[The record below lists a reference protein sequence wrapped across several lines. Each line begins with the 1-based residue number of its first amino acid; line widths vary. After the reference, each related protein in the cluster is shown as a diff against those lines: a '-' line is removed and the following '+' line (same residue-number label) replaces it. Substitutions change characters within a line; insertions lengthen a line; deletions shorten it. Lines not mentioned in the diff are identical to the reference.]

1 MKKINKILLLSP
13 IFLAMS
19 SGLTSCGDSSS
30 ERVTLKIINSE
41 DYIFIDEEDRSNDMT
56 EQFKRYVKNLAKDNP
71 AEYGKYAN
79 VEVVYDTSDTNE
91 TLYSELQTGKSDY
104 DLINV
109 SDYMAQKMVS
119 EGLVVPLYRDED
131 GQRREDKVPNYVDYA
146 SNTLR
151 GLLDNIEAPIK
162 VTNEETGVI
171 ETKYVKL
178 EDYAVG
184 YMWGTLGILF
194 NPEYA
199 GFSNRVSSTSEVIN
213 DMHYSFSALWNP
225 KYNGTISIKNS
236 MRDTFAAGLMS
247 AYEEDFASI
256 RDTYETALEEAG
268 TDEEKIAEAV
278 SAYQEAYAKI
288 FNGENEENFATVVN
302 KVQNSLNSLKNNI
315 FGLEVDSG
323 KQDIVTGKIGI
334 NLAWSGD
341 AVYSMDQ
348 AEDGNLVG
356 ENQSTLYYCVPELG
370 SNLWFDTWV
379 MPQNG
384 NRSEE
389 RRELALMFL
398 DFMSDPA
405 NASQNM
411 DYTGYTS
418 FIGGGDILELV
429 RDWYDIRT
437 DEIYEEVEVKQYNY
451 EYYQVYAVSEL
462 EDNFFALDYP
472 DFMKDDG
479 DPETD
484 NHKSE
489 CNEYFLY
496 YFVPYSYVDEGT
508 GEIVEV
514 EEPES
519 VEDCLDEK
527 HSFQVLN
534 DEEEHKKYGELTIVN
549 SDENYDELAVDLSY
563 FFDGTLTDSDY
574 GEDDMIFYSDSYY
587 ADVFSDTEA
596 DDYVAG
602 LEGECR
608 HYDEE
613 GNIASHH
620 ANMSVG
626 RQFFTQ
632 YPDKETIIRCAVM
645 KDFGENN
652 KLVMKMWEEFKSDPL
667 PTSSLVLFM
676 IIIGAGIG
684 LGAYLIT
691 TKMMVKK
698 IRKKRLGKEKK

>member
-56 EQFKRYVKNLAKDNP
+56 EQFKRYVISLVDAGELD
-71 AEYGKYAN
+71 EKYRH

-119 EGLVVPLYRDED
+119 EGLVVPLLAE
-131 GQRREDKVPNYVDYA
+131 GETREVKLANYMDYA
-146 SNTLR
+146 SPTLR
-151 GLLDNIEAPIK
+151 GRLDNITAPIYSRWEDDPEHPGEK
-162 VTNEETGVI
+162 VHP
-171 ETKYVKL
+171 YAKL

-194 NPEYA
+194 NPEYSA
-199 GFSNRVSSTSEVIN
+199 YSNLEVADVIE
-213 DMHYSFSALWNP
+213 DMHYSFSALWDSTY
-225 KYNGTISIKNS
+225 KGSISIKNS
-236 MRDTFAAGLMS
+236 MRDTFAAGLMKT
-247 AYEEDFASI
+247 YEKDFASLKAKL
-256 RDTYETALEEAG
+256 DDGTYDVETYMSE
-268 TDEEKIAEAV
+268 
-278 SAYQEAYAKI
+278 YAKV
-288 FNGENEENFATVVN
+288 FNGENENSFDIVVN
-302 KVQNSLNSLKNNI
+302 NVQASLESLKNNI

-323 KQDIVTGKIGI
+323 KQDIVTGKIGV

-356 ENQSTLYYCVPELG
+356 DNQSTLYYCVPELG

-379 MPQNG
+379 MPKND

-451 EYYQVYAVSEL
+451 EYYQVYAVHDDEV
-462 EDNFFALDYP
+462 EENKDFFALDYP
-472 DFMKDDG
+472 DFMKDTHNADS
-479 DPETD
+479 D
-484 NHKSE
+484 
-489 CNEYFLY
+489 EYLLY
-496 YFVPYSYVDEGT
+496 YFVPYSYIDEAT
-508 GEIVEV
+508 GEEV
-514 EEPES
+514 VVDEPES
-519 VEDCLDEK
+519 VEDLLDEE
-527 HSFQVLN
+527 HSYPVLV
-534 DEEEHKKYGELTIVN
+534 DEETQKKYGDLTIV
-549 SDENYDELAVDLSY
+549 DRDLEPEEVLEYDIVDLSY
-563 FFDGTLTDSDY
+563 FFNGTLDDGDPDTEDY
-574 GEDDMIFYSDSYY
+574 EEDVDTIFYSAKYY
-587 ADVFSDTEA
+587 ARTE
-596 DDYVAG
+596 D
-602 LEGECR
+602 GEP
-608 HYDEE
+608 YTFVDGEDEHL
-613 GNIASHH
+613 N
-620 ANMSVG
+620 NSVG

-632 YPDKETIIRCAVM
+632 YPDEATITRCAVM

-667 PTSSLVLFM
+667 PTSSLVIFIV
-676 IIIGAGIG
+676 IIASGIA
-684 LGAYLIT
+684 LGALIIT
-691 TKMMVKK
+691 NKVLVKR
-698 IRKKRLGKEKK
+698 IRKKRRGNAQK

>member
-19 SGLTSCGDSSS
+19 GGLTSCGSDNIS
-30 ERVTLKIINSE
+30 ERLTLKIINSE
-41 DYIFIDEEDRSNDMT
+41 DYIFLDDENPENDMV
-56 EQFKRYVKNLAKDNP
+56 EQFKRYVISLVDAGELD
-71 AEYGKYAN
+71 EKYRH

-119 EGLVVPLYRDED
+119 EGLVVPLLAE
-131 GQRREDKVPNYVDYA
+131 GETREDKLANYMDYA
-146 SNTLR
+146 SPTLR
-151 GLLDNIEAPIK
+151 GRLDNITAPIYSSWVDDPEHPGEK
-162 VTNEETGVI
+162 I
-171 ETKYVKL
+171 HPYAKL

-194 NPEYA
+194 NPEYGA
-199 GFSNRVSSTSEVIN
+199 YSNLEVADVIE
-213 DMHYSFSALWNP
+213 DMHYSFSALWDSTY
-225 KYNGTISIKNS
+225 KGSISIKNS
-236 MRDTFAAGLMS
+236 MRDTFAAGLMN
-247 AYEEDFASI
+247 AYEEDFISLKEKLDDGI
-256 RDTYETALEEAG
+256 YDVDTYM
-268 TDEEKIAEAV
+268 AE
-278 SAYQEAYAKI
+278 YAKV
-288 FNGENEENFATVVN
+288 FNGENENSFDIVVN
-302 KVQNSLNSLKNNI
+302 NVKASLESLKNNI

-379 MPQNG
+379 MPKND

-451 EYYQVYAVSEL
+451 EYYQVYAVHDDEV
-462 EDNFFALDYP
+462 EENKDFFALDYP
-472 DFMKDDG
+472 DFMKDTHDATK
-479 DPETD
+479 D
-484 NHKSE
+484 
-489 CNEYFLY
+489 EYLLY
-496 YFVPYSYVDEGT
+496 YFVPYSYVDEAT
-508 GEIVEV
+508 SEEV
-514 EEPES
+514 AVDEPES
-519 VEDCLDEK
+519 VEDLLDKK
-527 HSFQVLN
+527 HSHPVLV
-534 DEEEHKKYGELTIVN
+534 DEEIQKKYGDLTIV
-549 SDENYDELAVDLSY
+549 DRELEPEEVLEYDIVDLSY
-563 FFDGTLTDSDY
+563 FFNGTLDDGDPTTEDY
-574 GEDDMIFYSDSYY
+574 EEDVDTIFYSAKYY
-587 ADVFSDTEA
+587 ARNED
-596 DDYVAG
+596 
-602 LEGECR
+602 GEPYTFIDGENE
-608 HYDEE
+608 HL
-613 GNIASHH
+613 N
-620 ANMSVG
+620 NSVG

-632 YPDKETIIRCAVM
+632 YPDEETITRCAVM
-645 KDFGENN
+645 KDFGESN

-667 PTSSLVLFM
+667 PTSSLVLFIV
-676 IIIGAGIG
+676 IIVAGVG
-684 LGAYLIT
+684 LGAFIIT
-691 TKMMVKK
+691 NKLLVKR
-698 IRKKRLGKEKK
+698 IRKKRIRKEQK

>member
-19 SGLTSCGDSSS
+19 SGLTSCGDSPS

-56 EQFKRYVKNLAKDNP
+56 EQFKRYVISLVDAGELD
-71 AEYGKYAN
+71 EKYRH

-119 EGLVVPLYRDED
+119 EGLVVPLLAE
-131 GQRREDKVPNYVDYA
+131 GETREEKLANYMDYA
-146 SNTLR
+146 SPTLR
-151 GLLDNIEAPIK
+151 GRLDNITAPIYSRWEDDPEHPGEK
-162 VTNEETGVI
+162 VHP
-171 ETKYVKL
+171 YAKL

-194 NPEYA
+194 NPEYSA
-199 GFSNRVSSTSEVIN
+199 YSNLEVADVIE
-213 DMHYSFSALWNP
+213 DMHYSFSALWDSTY
-225 KYNGTISIKNS
+225 KGSISIKNS
-236 MRDTFAAGLMS
+236 MRDTFAAGLMKT
-247 AYEEDFASI
+247 YEKDFASLKAKLDD
-256 RDTYETALEEAG
+256 DTYDVDTYM
-268 TDEEKIAEAV
+268 AE
-278 SAYQEAYAKI
+278 YAKV
-288 FNGENEENFATVVN
+288 FNGENENSFDIVVN
-302 KVQNSLNSLKNNI
+302 NVQASLESLKNNI

-323 KQDIVTGKIGI
+323 KQDIVTGKIGV

-356 ENQSTLYYCVPELG
+356 DNQSTLYYCVPELG

-379 MPQNG
+379 MPKND

-437 DEIYEEVEVKQYNY
+437 DEIYEEVEVEQYNY
-451 EYYQVYAVSEL
+451 EYYQVYAVHDDEV
-462 EDNFFALDYP
+462 EENKDFFALDYP
-472 DFMKDDG
+472 DFMKDTHNADS
-479 DPETD
+479 D
-484 NHKSE
+484 
-489 CNEYFLY
+489 EYLLY
-496 YFVPYSYVDEGT
+496 YFVPYSYVDEST
-508 GEIVEV
+508 GEEV
-514 EEPES
+514 VVDEPES
-519 VEDCLDEK
+519 VEDLLDEE
-527 HSFQVLN
+527 HSYPVLVD
-534 DEEEHKKYGELTIVN
+534 DETQKKYGDLTIV
-549 SDENYDELAVDLSY
+549 DRDLEPEEVLEYDIVDLSY
-563 FFDGTLTDSDY
+563 FFNGTLDDGDPDTEDY
-574 GEDDMIFYSDSYY
+574 EEDVDTIFYSAKYY
-587 ADVFSDTEA
+587 ARTE
-596 DDYVAG
+596 D
-602 LEGECR
+602 GEP
-608 HYDEE
+608 YTFVDGEDEHL
-613 GNIASHH
+613 N
-620 ANMSVG
+620 NSVG

-632 YPDKETIIRCAVM
+632 YPDEATITRCAVM

-667 PTSSLVLFM
+667 PTSSLVIFIV
-676 IIIGAGIG
+676 IIASGIA
-684 LGAYLIT
+684 LGAFIIT
-691 TKMMVKK
+691 NKVLVKR
-698 IRKKRLGKEKK
+698 IRKKRKGKEQK

>member
-13 IFLAMS
+13 LFLAMS
-19 SGLTSCGDSSS
+19 GGLTSCGESVSDK
-30 ERVTLKIINSE
+30 VTLKIINSE
-41 DYIFIDEEDRSNDMT
+41 DYIYLNDGDPDAPEDMV
-56 EQFKRYVKNLAKDNP
+56 EQFKSYVIDLVDKGELD
-71 AEYGKYAN
+71 EKYRH

-119 EGLVVPLYRDED
+119 EGLVVPLLAE
-131 GQRREDKVPNYVDYA
+131 GETREDKLANYINYA
-146 SNTLR
+146 SPTLR
-151 GLLDNIEAPIK
+151 GRLDNITAPIYSEWVDDPDHPGEK
-162 VTNEETGVI
+162 VH
-171 ETKYVKL
+171 KYAKL

-194 NPEYA
+194 NPEYSA
-199 GFSNRVSSTSEVIN
+199 YSNYDVSEVIE
-213 DMHYSFSALWNP
+213 DMHYSFSALWNT
-225 KYNGTISIKNS
+225 KYNGSISIKNS
-236 MRDTFAAGLMS
+236 MRDTFAAGLMN
-247 AYEEDFASI
+247 AYEKDFISLKENLDDGI
-256 RDTYETALEEAG
+256 YDVDTYM
-268 TDEEKIAEAV
+268 AE
-278 SAYQEAYAKI
+278 YAKV
-288 FNGENEENFATVVN
+288 FNGEKENNFNVVVN
-302 KVQNSLNSLKNNI
+302 NVQNSLNNLKNNI

-323 KQDIVTGKIGI
+323 KQDIVTGKIGV

-379 MPQNG
+379 MPKND

-451 EYYQVYAVSEL
+451 EYYQVYAVHDDEV
-462 EDNFFALDYP
+462 EENKAFFALDYP
-472 DFMKDDG
+472 DFMKDTHDATK
-479 DPETD
+479 D
-484 NHKSE
+484 
-489 CNEYFLY
+489 EYLLY
-496 YFVPYSYVDEGT
+496 YFVPYSYVDEST
-508 GEIVEV
+508 SEEIAVD
-514 EEPES
+514 EPES
-519 VEDCLDEK
+519 VEDLLDEE
-527 HSFQVLN
+527 HSHPVLVD
-534 DEEEHKKYGELTIVN
+534 DETQKKYGDLTIV
-549 SDENYDELAVDLSY
+549 DRDLEPEEVLEYDIVDLSY
-563 FFDGTLTDSDY
+563 FFNGTLDGSDY
-574 GEDDMIFYSDSYY
+574 EEDVDTIFYSDSYY
-587 ADVFSDTEA
+587 ARTEDGEPYIFI
-596 DDYVAG
+596 DDEVEH
-602 LEGECR
+602 L
-608 HYDEE
+608 
-613 GNIASHH
+613 N
-620 ANMSVG
+620 NSVG

-632 YPDKETIIRCAVM
+632 YPDEATITRCAVM

-667 PTSSLVLFM
+667 PTSSLVIFIVIIASGIALGA
-676 IIIGAGIG
+676 IIITNKI
-684 LGAYLIT
+684 L
-691 TKMMVKK
+691 VKR
-698 IRKKRLGKEKK
+698 IRKKRKGKEQK

>member
-19 SGLTSCGDSSS
+19 SGLTSCGSNDVA
-30 ERVTLKIINSE
+30 EKFTLKIINSE
-41 DYIFIDEEDRSNDMT
+41 DYIYLNEGDPDAPADMVD
-56 EQFKRYVKNLAKDNP
+56 QFKAYVRDLADRG
-71 AEYGKYAN
+71 EIDSKYKN

-119 EGLVVPLYRDED
+119 EGLVVPLLRE
-131 GQRREDKVPNYVDYA
+131 GESREDKLANYMSYA
-146 SNTLR
+146 SPTLR
-151 GLLDNIEAPIK
+151 GRLDNITAPIYSEWVDDPDHPGEK
-162 VTNEETGVI
+162 VH
-171 ETKYVKL
+171 KYAKL

-194 NPEYA
+194 NPEYKA
-199 GFSNRVSSTSEVIN
+199 FSSYEVSEVIE
-213 DMHYSFSALWNP
+213 DMHYSFSSLWNT
-225 KYNGTISIKNS
+225 KYNGSISIKNS
-236 MRDTFAAGLMS
+236 MRDTFAAGLMK
-247 AYEEDFASI
+247 AYEEDFVSLKAKLDDGTYDV
-256 RDTYETALEEAG
+256 DTYM
-268 TDEEKIAEAV
+268 AE
-278 SAYQEAYAKI
+278 YAKV
-288 FNGENEENFATVVN
+288 FNGEKENNFNVVVN
-302 KVQNSLNSLKNNI
+302 NVQNSLNSLKNNI

-323 KQDIVTGKIGI
+323 KQDIVTGKIGV

-379 MPQNG
+379 MPKND

-451 EYYQVYAVSEL
+451 EYYQVYAVHDDEV
-462 EDNFFALDYP
+462 EENKDFFALDYP
-472 DFMKDDG
+472 DFMKDTHDATK
-479 DPETD
+479 D
-484 NHKSE
+484 
-489 CNEYFLY
+489 EYLLY
-496 YFVPYSYVDEGT
+496 YFVPYSYVDEST
-508 GEIVEV
+508 GEEV
-514 EEPES
+514 PVDEPES
-519 VEDCLDEK
+519 VEDLLDEE
-527 HSFQVLN
+527 HSHPVLV
-534 DEEEHKKYGELTIVN
+534 DEETQKKYGDLTIV
-549 SDENYDELAVDLSY
+549 DRELEPEEVLEYDIVDLSY
-563 FFDGTLTDSDY
+563 FFNGTLDGSDY
-574 GEDDMIFYSDSYY
+574 EEDVDTIFYSDSYY
-587 ADVFSDTEA
+587 ARTE
-596 DDYVAG
+596 D
-602 LEGECR
+602 GEPYTFVDGEVE
-608 HYDEE
+608 HL
-613 GNIASHH
+613 N
-620 ANMSVG
+620 NSVG

-632 YPDKETIIRCAVM
+632 YPDEATITRCAVM

-667 PTSSLVLFM
+667 PTSSLVIFIVIIASGIALGA
-676 IIIGAGIG
+676 IIITNKI
-684 LGAYLIT
+684 L
-691 TKMMVKK
+691 VKR
-698 IRKKRLGKEKK
+698 IRKKRIRKEQK

>member
-19 SGLTSCGDSSS
+19 SGLTSCGDSPSDK
-30 ERVTLKIINSE
+30 VTLKIINSE
-41 DYIFIDEEDRSNDMT
+41 DYIFIDEEDRSNDMV
-56 EQFKRYVKNLAKDNP
+56 EQFKRYVVSLVDAG
-71 AEYGKYAN
+71 ELEEKYRH

-119 EGLVVPLYRDED
+119 EGLVIPLLKE
-131 GQRREDKVPNYVDYA
+131 GETREEKIPNYVDYA
-146 SNTLR
+146 STTLR
-151 GLLDNIEAPIK
+151 GRLDNITAPIYSKWEDDPLNPGQK
-162 VTNEETGVI
+162 VHP
-171 ETKYVKL
+171 YVRL

-194 NPEYA
+194 NPEYSA
-199 GFSNRVSSTSEVIN
+199 FANLDPADVIY
-213 DMHYSFSALWNP
+213 DMHQSYSALWNTTY
-225 KYNGTISIKNS
+225 KGSISIKNS
-236 MRDTFAAGLMS
+236 MRDTFAAGLMK
-247 AYEEDFASI
+247 AYEEDFLGLKALLDSGVI
-256 RDTYETALEEAG
+256 DVETYMSE
-268 TDEEKIAEAV
+268 
-278 SAYQEAYAKI
+278 YAKV
-288 FNGENEENFATVVN
+288 FNGENEESFEKVVN
-302 KVQNSLNSLKNNI
+302 KVQGSLDVLKNNI

-379 MPQNG
+379 MPKND

-451 EYYQVYAVSEL
+451 EYYQVYAVLDGEEEE
-462 EDNFFALDYP
+462 EDDFFALDYP
-472 DFMKDDG
+472 DFMKDD
-479 DPETD
+479 
-484 NHKSE
+484 HKAE
-489 CNEYFLY
+489 CDEYSLY
-496 YFVPYSYVDEGT
+496 YFVPYSYVDEDT
-508 GEIVEV
+508 QEVIEV

-519 VEDCLDEK
+519 VEDCLDPE
-527 HSFQVLN
+527 HSFPVYLLDEN
-534 DEEEHKKYGELTIVN
+534 DEPTEIQKTYGDLTIV
-549 SDENYDELAVDLSY
+549 DDYEPEDVLPYDVVDLSY
-563 FFDGTLTDSDY
+563 FFNGTLDDGDPETDDY
-574 GEDDMIFYSDSYY
+574 VEGVDTIFYSAKYY
-587 ADVFSDTEA
+587 ARNEDGEPYIFE
-596 DDYVAG
+596 DD
-602 LEGECR
+602 EG
-608 HYDEE
+608 
-613 GNIASHH
+613 SHI
-620 ANMSVG
+620 NNSVG
-626 RQFFTQ
+626 RQFYTQ
-632 YPDKETIIRCAVM
+632 YPDEATITRCAVM

-667 PTSSLVLFM
+667 PTSSL
-676 IIIGAGIG
+676 IIFIIVIAAGVG
-684 LGAYLIT
+684 LGAFIIT
-691 TKMMVKK
+691 NKLLVKH
-698 IRKKRLGKEKK
+698 IRKKRKGKEQK

>member
-19 SGLTSCGDSSS
+19 SGLTSCGDSPS

-56 EQFKRYVKNLAKDNP
+56 EQFKRYVISLVDAGELD
-71 AEYGKYAN
+71 EKYRH

-119 EGLVVPLYRDED
+119 EGLVVPLLAE
-131 GQRREDKVPNYVDYA
+131 GETREEKLANYMDYA
-146 SNTLR
+146 SPTLR
-151 GLLDNIEAPIK
+151 GRLDNITAPIYSRWEDDPEHPGEK
-162 VTNEETGVI
+162 VHP
-171 ETKYVKL
+171 YAKL

-194 NPEYA
+194 NPEYSA
-199 GFSNRVSSTSEVIN
+199 YSNLEVADVIE
-213 DMHYSFSALWNP
+213 DMHYSFSALWDSTY
-225 KYNGTISIKNS
+225 KGSISIKNS
-236 MRDTFAAGLMS
+236 MRDTFAAGLMKT
-247 AYEEDFASI
+247 YEKDFASLKAKLDDGTYDV
-256 RDTYETALEEAG
+256 DTYM
-268 TDEEKIAEAV
+268 AE
-278 SAYQEAYAKI
+278 YAKV
-288 FNGENEENFATVVN
+288 FNGENENSFDIVVN
-302 KVQNSLNSLKNNI
+302 NVQASLESLKNNI

-323 KQDIVTGKIGI
+323 KQDIVTGKIGV

-356 ENQSTLYYCVPELG
+356 DNQSTLYYCVPELG

-379 MPQNG
+379 MPKND

-451 EYYQVYAVSEL
+451 EYYQVYAVHDDEV
-462 EDNFFALDYP
+462 EENKDFFALDYP
-472 DFMKDDG
+472 DFMKDTHNADS
-479 DPETD
+479 D
-484 NHKSE
+484 
-489 CNEYFLY
+489 EYLLY
-496 YFVPYSYVDEGT
+496 YFVPYSYVDEAT
-508 GEIVEV
+508 GEEV
-514 EEPES
+514 VVDEPES
-519 VEDCLDEK
+519 VEDLLDEE
-527 HSFQVLN
+527 HSYPVLVD
-534 DEEEHKKYGELTIVN
+534 DETQKKYGDLTIV
-549 SDENYDELAVDLSY
+549 DRDLEPEEVLEYDIVDLSY
-563 FFDGTLTDSDY
+563 FFNGTLDDGDPDTEDY
-574 GEDDMIFYSDSYY
+574 EEDVDTIFYSAKYY
-587 ADVFSDTEA
+587 ARTE
-596 DDYVAG
+596 D
-602 LEGECR
+602 GEP
-608 HYDEE
+608 YTFVDGEDEHL
-613 GNIASHH
+613 N
-620 ANMSVG
+620 NSVG

-632 YPDKETIIRCAVM
+632 YPDEATITRCAVM

-667 PTSSLVLFM
+667 PTSSLVIFIV
-676 IIIGAGIG
+676 IIASGIA
-684 LGAYLIT
+684 LGAFIIT
-691 TKMMVKK
+691 NKVLVKR
-698 IRKKRLGKEKK
+698 IRKKRRGNAQK

>member
-19 SGLTSCGDSSS
+19 SGLTSCGDSPS

-56 EQFKRYVKNLAKDNP
+56 EQFKRYVKELAKENP
-71 AEYGKYAN
+71 EEYGRLAN

-119 EGLVVPLYRDED
+119 EGLVVPLLAE
-131 GQRREDKVPNYVDYA
+131 GETREEKLANYMDYA
-146 SNTLR
+146 SPTLR
-151 GLLDNIEAPIK
+151 GRLDNITAPIYSRWEDDPEHPGEK
-162 VTNEETGVI
+162 VHP
-171 ETKYVKL
+171 YAKL

-194 NPEYA
+194 NPEYSA
-199 GFSNRVSSTSEVIN
+199 YSNLEVADVIE
-213 DMHYSFSALWNP
+213 DMHYSFSALWDSTY
-225 KYNGTISIKNS
+225 KGSISIKNS
-236 MRDTFAAGLMS
+236 MRDTFAAGLMKT
-247 AYEEDFASI
+247 YEKDFASLKAKLDDGTYDV
-256 RDTYETALEEAG
+256 DTYM
-268 TDEEKIAEAV
+268 AE
-278 SAYQEAYAKI
+278 YAKV
-288 FNGENEENFATVVN
+288 FNGENENSFDIVVN
-302 KVQNSLNSLKNNI
+302 NVQASLESLKNNI

-323 KQDIVTGKIGI
+323 KQDIVTGKIGV

-356 ENQSTLYYCVPELG
+356 DNQSTLYYCVPELG

-379 MPQNG
+379 MPKND

-437 DEIYEEVEVKQYNY
+437 DEIYEEVEVEQYNY
-451 EYYQVYAVSEL
+451 EYYQVYAVHDDEV
-462 EDNFFALDYP
+462 EENKDFFALDYP
-472 DFMKDDG
+472 DFMKDTHNADS
-479 DPETD
+479 D
-484 NHKSE
+484 
-489 CNEYFLY
+489 EYLLY
-496 YFVPYSYVDEGT
+496 YFVPYSYVDEST
-508 GEIVEV
+508 GEEV
-514 EEPES
+514 VVDEPES
-519 VEDCLDEK
+519 VEDLLDEE
-527 HSFQVLN
+527 HSYPVLVD
-534 DEEEHKKYGELTIVN
+534 DETQKKYGDLTIV
-549 SDENYDELAVDLSY
+549 DRDLEPEEVLEYDIVDLSY
-563 FFDGTLTDSDY
+563 FFNGTLDDGDPDTEDY
-574 GEDDMIFYSDSYY
+574 EEDVDTIFYSAKYY
-587 ADVFSDTEA
+587 ARTE
-596 DDYVAG
+596 D
-602 LEGECR
+602 GEP
-608 HYDEE
+608 YTFIDEE
-613 GNIASHH
+613 DEHLN
-620 ANMSVG
+620 NSVG

-632 YPDKETIIRCAVM
+632 YPDEATITRCAVM

-667 PTSSLVLFM
+667 PTSSLVIFIV
-676 IIIGAGIG
+676 IIASGIA
-684 LGAYLIT
+684 LGAFIIT
-691 TKMMVKK
+691 NKVLVKR
-698 IRKKRLGKEKK
+698 IRKKRRGNAQK

>member
-19 SGLTSCGDSSS
+19 SGLTSCGSDDVA
-30 ERVTLKIINSE
+30 EKFTLKIINSE
-41 DYIFIDEEDRSNDMT
+41 DYIFIDEEDPSNNMT
-56 EQFKRYVKNLAKDNP
+56 EQFKNYVKKLAATPIEEGGIDP
-71 AEYGKYAN
+71 KYAN
-79 VEVVYDTSDTNE
+79 VDVVYDTSDTNE

-119 EGLVVPLYRDED
+119 EGLVVPLLIEGESRDE
-131 GQRREDKVPNYVDYA
+131 KLVNYMSYA
-146 SNTLR
+146 SPTIR
-151 GLLDNIEAPIK
+151 GRLDNITAPIYSKWVDDPEHPGEK
-162 VTNEETGVI
+162 VHP
-171 ETKYVKL
+171 YVKL

-194 NPEYA
+194 NPEYSA
-199 GFSNRVSSTSEVIN
+199 YSNYEVADVIE
-213 DMHYSFSALWNP
+213 DMHYSFSALWNSSY
-225 KYNGTISIKNS
+225 KGSISIKNS
-236 MRDTFAAGLMS
+236 MRDTFAAGLMKS
-247 AYEEDFASI
+247 YEEDFASLKAKL
-256 RDTYETALEEAG
+256 DDGTYDIETYMNE
-268 TDEEKIAEAV
+268 
-278 SAYQEAYAKI
+278 YAKV
-288 FNGENEENFATVVN
+288 FNGENENNFATVVN
-302 KVQNSLNSLKNNI
+302 NVQNSLESLKNNI

-379 MPQNG
+379 MPKND
-384 NRSEE
+384 NRSDE

-437 DEIYEEVEVKQYNY
+437 DEIYEEVEVKRYNY
-451 EYYQVYAVSEL
+451 EYYQVYAVHDDEA
-462 EDNFFALDYP
+462 EENKEFCALDYP
-472 DFMKDDG
+472 DFMKDTHITAND
-479 DPETD
+479 
-484 NHKSE
+484 
-489 CNEYFLY
+489 EYLLY
-496 YFVPYSYVDEGT
+496 YFVPYSYVDETT
-508 GEIVEV
+508 GEVV
-514 EEPES
+514 DVDEPES
-519 VEDCLDEK
+519 VEDLLDNK
-527 HSFQVLN
+527 HSHPVLT
-534 DEEEHKKYGELTIVN
+534 EENEHKKYGDLTIV
-549 SDENYDELAVDLSY
+549 DRDLEPEEVLEYDIVDLSY
-563 FFDGTLTDSDY
+563 FFNGTLDDGDPETEDY
-574 GEDDMIFYSDSYY
+574 EEGVDTIFYSAKYY
-587 ADVFSDTEA
+587 ARNED
-596 DDYVAG
+596 
-602 LEGECR
+602 GEPYTFVDGEVG
-608 HYDEE
+608 HL
-613 GNIASHH
+613 N
-620 ANMSVG
+620 NSVG

-632 YPDKETIIRCAVM
+632 YPDSDTITRCAVM

-667 PTSSLVLFM
+667 PTSSLVLFI

-684 LGAYLIT
+684 LGAYIIA

-698 IRKKRLGKEKK
+698 IRKKRLNKEKK

>member
-19 SGLTSCGDSSS
+19 SGLTSCGDSSI

-41 DYIFIDEEDRSNDMT
+41 DYIFIDEEDRSNDMV
-56 EQFKRYVKNLAKDNP
+56 EQFKRYVVSLVD
-71 AEYGKYAN
+71 EGELDEKYRH
-79 VEVVYDTSDTNE
+79 VDVVYDTSDTNE

-119 EGLVVPLYRDED
+119 EGLVVPLYIDED
-131 GQRREDKVPNYVDYA
+131 GERREDKVPNYVQYA
-146 SNTLR
+146 SPTIR
-151 GLLDNIEAPIK
+151 GRLDNITAPIYSSWVDDPTHPGEK
-162 VTNEETGVI
+162 VHP
-171 ETKYVKL
+171 YAKL

-184 YMWGTLGILF
+184 YMWGTLGVLF
-194 NPEYA
+194 NPEYSA
-199 GFSNRVSSTSEVIN
+199 FANYDPADVIY
-213 DMHYSFSALWNP
+213 DMHHSFSALWNTSY
-225 KYNGTISIKNS
+225 KGSISIKNS

-247 AYEEDFASI
+247 TYEEDFIELKSQL
-256 RDTYETALEEAG
+256 DAG
-268 TDEEKIAEAV
+268 TISVEQYMEE
-278 SAYQEAYAKI
+278 YAKV
-288 FNGENEENFATVVN
+288 FNGENEESFDIVVN
-302 KVQNSLNSLKNNI
+302 KVQHSLEVLKNNI

-379 MPQNG
+379 MPKNG
-384 NRSEE
+384 NRSDE

-411 DYTGYTS
+411 NYTGYTS

-451 EYYQVYAVSEL
+451 EYYQVYAVHDDEV
-462 EDNFFALDYP
+462 EENKDFFALDYP
-472 DFMKDDG
+472 DFMKDD
-479 DPETD
+479 
-484 NHKSE
+484 HKID
-489 CNEYFLY
+489 YDDYLLY
-496 YFVPYSYVDEGT
+496 YFVPYSYVDEET
-508 GEIVEV
+508 KEVIEV

-519 VEDCLDEK
+519 VEDCLDNE
-527 HSFQVLN
+527 HSHPVYLL
-534 DEEEHKKYGELTIVN
+534 DEEDEPTDVQKTYGDLTIVDDYV
-549 SDENYDELAVDLSY
+549 SEEDLTYDVVDLSY
-563 FFDGTLTDSDY
+563 FFNGTLDDNDPDTEDY
-574 GEDDMIFYSDSYY
+574 IDDVDTIFYSEKYY
-587 ADVFSDTEA
+587 ARNEDGEPYVFE
-596 DDYVAG
+596 
-602 LEGECR
+602 
-608 HYDEE
+608 DEE
-613 GNIASHH
+613 GSHV
-620 ANMSVG
+620 NNSVG
-626 RQFFTQ
+626 RQFYTQ
-632 YPDKETIIRCAVM
+632 YPDEDTITRCAVM

-667 PTSSLVLFM
+667 PTSSL
-676 IIIGAGIG
+676 IIFIVIIASVIG
-684 LGAYLIT
+684 LGAIIVTNKIL
-691 TKMMVKK
+691 VSR
-698 IRKKRLGKEKK
+698 IRKKRKGNAQK

>member
-30 ERVTLKIINSE
+30 EKVTLKIINSE

-56 EQFKRYVKNLAKDNP
+56 EQFKRYVIDLVDAGELD
-71 AEYGKYAN
+71 EKYRHI
-79 VEVVYDTSDTNE
+79 EVVYDTSDTNE

-119 EGLVVPLYRDED
+119 EGLVVPLYRDEP
-131 GQRREDKVPNYVDYA
+131 GQRREDKVPNYINYA
-146 SNTLR
+146 SPTLR
-151 GLLDNIEAPIK
+151 GRLDNITAPIYSELVDDPEHPGEK
-162 VTNEETGVI
+162 I
-171 ETKYVKL
+171 HPYAKL
-178 EDYAVG
+178 ENYAVG

-194 NPEYA
+194 NPEYSTY
-199 GFSNRVSSTSEVIN
+199 SNYDVSEVIE
-213 DMHYSFSALWNP
+213 DMHYSFSALWNT
-225 KYNGTISIKNS
+225 KYNGSISIKNS
-236 MRDTFAAGLMS
+236 MRDTFAAGLMK
-247 AYEEDFASI
+247 AYEEDFISLKESLDDGTYDV
-256 RDTYETALEEAG
+256 DTYM
-268 TDEEKIAEAV
+268 AE
-278 SAYQEAYAKI
+278 YAKV
-288 FNGENEENFATVVN
+288 FNGEKENNFNAVVN
-302 KVQNSLNSLKNNI
+302 NVKKSLNSLKNNI

-323 KQDIVTGKIGI
+323 KQDIVTGKIGV

-379 MPQNG
+379 MPKND

-398 DFMSDPA
+398 NFMSDPA

-451 EYYQVYAVSEL
+451 ENFQVYAVHDDEV
-462 EDNFFALDYP
+462 EENKDFFALDYP
-472 DFMKDDG
+472 DFMKDTHNATKD
-479 DPETD
+479 
-484 NHKSE
+484 
-489 CNEYFLY
+489 EYLLY
-496 YFVPYSYVDEGT
+496 YFIPYSYVDEAT
-508 GEIVEV
+508 SEEV
-514 EEPES
+514 AVDEPES
-519 VEDCLDEK
+519 IEDLLDEE
-527 HSFQVLN
+527 HSYPVLVD
-534 DEEEHKKYGELTIVN
+534 DETQKKYGDLTIV
-549 SDENYDELAVDLSY
+549 DRELEPGEVLEYDIVDLSY
-563 FFDGTLTDSDY
+563 FFNGTLDDGDPTTEDY
-574 GEDDMIFYSDSYY
+574 EEDVDTIFYSAKYY
-587 ADVFSDTEA
+587 ARNED
-596 DDYVAG
+596 
-602 LEGECR
+602 GEP
-608 HYDEE
+608 YTFVDEE
-613 GNIASHH
+613 NEHL
-620 ANMSVG
+620 NNSVG

-632 YPDKETIIRCAVM
+632 YPDEATITRCAVM

-667 PTSSLVLFM
+667 PTSSLVIFIV
-676 IIIGAGIG
+676 IIASGIA
-684 LGAYLIT
+684 LGAFIIT
-691 TKMMVKK
+691 NKVLVKR
-698 IRKKRLGKEKK
+698 IRKKRKGKEQK

>member
-56 EQFKRYVKNLAKDNP
+56 EQFKRYVKELAKENP
-71 AEYGKYAN
+71 EEYGRLAN

-119 EGLVVPLYRDED
+119 EGLVVPLYRDEP
-131 GQRREDKVPNYVDYA
+131 GQRREDKVPNYINYA
-146 SNTLR
+146 SPTLR
-151 GLLDNIEAPIK
+151 GRLDNITAPIYSEWVDDPDHPGEK
-162 VTNEETGVI
+162 VH
-171 ETKYVKL
+171 KYAKL

-194 NPEYA
+194 NPEYGA
-199 GFSNRVSSTSEVIN
+199 YSNYDVSEVIE
-213 DMHYSFSALWNP
+213 DMHYSFSALWNT
-225 KYNGTISIKNS
+225 KYNGSISIKNS
-236 MRDTFAAGLMS
+236 MRDTFAAGLMK
-247 AYEEDFASI
+247 AYEEDFISLKENLDDGTYDV
-256 RDTYETALEEAG
+256 DTYM
-268 TDEEKIAEAV
+268 AE
-278 SAYQEAYAKI
+278 YAKV
-288 FNGENEENFATVVN
+288 FNGEKENNFNVVVN
-302 KVQNSLNSLKNNI
+302 NVQNSLNSLKNNI

-323 KQDIVTGKIGI
+323 KQDIVTGKIGV

-379 MPQNG
+379 MPKND

-451 EYYQVYAVSEL
+451 EYYQVYAVHDDEV
-462 EDNFFALDYP
+462 EENKDFFALDYP
-472 DFMKDDG
+472 DFMKDTHNAAND
-479 DPETD
+479 
-484 NHKSE
+484 
-489 CNEYFLY
+489 EYLLY
-496 YFVPYSYVDEGT
+496 YFVPYSYVDEST
-508 GEIVEV
+508 GEEV
-514 EEPES
+514 AVDEPES
-519 VEDCLDEK
+519 IEDLLDEE
-527 HSFQVLN
+527 HSYPVLVD
-534 DEEEHKKYGELTIVN
+534 DETQKKYGDLTIV
-549 SDENYDELAVDLSY
+549 DRELEPGEVLEYDIVDLSY
-563 FFDGTLTDSDY
+563 FFNGTLDDGDPTTEDY
-574 GEDDMIFYSDSYY
+574 EEDVDTIFYSAKYY
-587 ADVFSDTEA
+587 ARNED
-596 DDYVAG
+596 
-602 LEGECR
+602 GEP
-608 HYDEE
+608 YTFIDEE
-613 GNIASHH
+613 NEHL
-620 ANMSVG
+620 NNSVG

-632 YPDKETIIRCAVM
+632 YPDEATITRCAVM

-667 PTSSLVLFM
+667 PTSSLVIFIV
-676 IIIGAGIG
+676 IIASGIA
-684 LGAYLIT
+684 LGAFIIT
-691 TKMMVKK
+691 NKVLVNR
-698 IRKKRLGKEKK
+698 IRKKRRGKEQK

>member
-19 SGLTSCGDSSS
+19 SGLTSCGDSPADK
-30 ERVTLKIINSE
+30 VTLKIINSE
-41 DYIFIDEEDRSNDMT
+41 DYIFIDEEDRSNDMV
-56 EQFKRYVKNLAKDNP
+56 EQFKRYVISLVDAGELD
-71 AEYGKYAN
+71 EKYRH

-119 EGLVVPLYRDED
+119 EGLVVPLLQE
-131 GQRREDKVPNYVDYA
+131 GETREEKIPNYMDYA
-146 SNTLR
+146 SESLR
-151 GLLDNIEAPIK
+151 SRLDNISAPIYSKWVDDPLNPGEK
-162 VTNEETGVI
+162 VHP
-171 ETKYVKL
+171 YARL

-194 NPEYA
+194 NPEYNA
-199 GFSNRVSSTSEVIN
+199 FNAFDPADVIS
-213 DMHYSFSALWNP
+213 DMHYSFSALWNTSY
-225 KYNGTISIKNS
+225 KGSISIKNS

-247 AYEEDFASI
+247 AYEEDFAELKASLDSGAI
-256 RDTYETALEEAG
+256 DVETYMSE
-268 TDEEKIAEAV
+268 
-278 SAYQEAYAKI
+278 YAKV
-288 FNGENEENFATVVN
+288 FNGENEKSFDIVVN
-302 KVQNSLNSLKNNI
+302 NVQNSLNVLKNNI

-379 MPQNG
+379 MPKND

-405 NASQNM
+405 SASQNM
-411 DYTGYTS
+411 NYTGYTS

-451 EYYQVYAVSEL
+451 EYYQVYAVLDAEEEE
-462 EDNFFALDYP
+462 EDDFFALDYP
-472 DFMKDDG
+472 DFMKDD
-479 DPETD
+479 
-484 NHKSE
+484 HKAE
-489 CNEYFLY
+489 CDDEYSLY
-496 YFVPYSYVDEGT
+496 YFVPYSYVDEDT
-508 GEIVEV
+508 GEVVEV

-519 VEDCLDEK
+519 VEDCLDPK
-527 HSFQVLN
+527 HSYPVYVLDEN
-534 DEEEHKKYGELTIVN
+534 DEPTETQKTYGDLTIVDDYDP
-549 SDENYDELAVDLSY
+549 SDVLPYDVVDLSY
-563 FFDGTLTDSDY
+563 FFNGTLDDGDPDTDDY
-574 GEDDMIFYSDSYY
+574 VEGVDTIFYSAKYY
-587 ADVFSDTEA
+587 ARNED
-596 DDYVAG
+596 
-602 LEGECR
+602 GEP
-608 HYDEE
+608 YIFEDEE
-613 GNIASHH
+613 GEHLN
-620 ANMSVG
+620 NSVG
-626 RQFFTQ
+626 RQFYTQ
-632 YPDKETIIRCAVM
+632 YPDEATITRCAVM

-667 PTSSLVLFM
+667 PTSSLVLFIV
-676 IIIGAGIG
+676 IIAAGVG
-684 LGAYLIT
+684 LGAFIIT
-691 TKMMVKK
+691 NKLLVKR
-698 IRKKRLGKEKK
+698 IRKKRLRKEQK

>member
-19 SGLTSCGDSSS
+19 GGLASCGGDSIS
-30 ERVTLKIINSE
+30 EKFTLKIINSE
-41 DYIFIDEEDRSNDMT
+41 DYIYLDDENPDNNMT
-56 EQFKRYVKNLAKDNP
+56 EQFKRYVKNLASENP
-71 AEYGKYAN
+71 EYAKYAN

-119 EGLVVPLYRDED
+119 EGLVVPLYKDED
-131 GQRREDKVPNYVDYA
+131 GERREDKVPNYVDYA
-146 SNTLR
+146 SPTLR
-151 GLLDNIEAPIK
+151 GRLDNITAPIYSEWVDDPDHPGEK
-162 VTNEETGVI
+162 VH
-171 ETKYVKL
+171 KYAKL

-194 NPEYA
+194 NPEYSA
-199 GFSNRVSSTSEVIN
+199 YSNYDVSEVIE
-213 DMHYSFSALWNP
+213 DMHYSFSALWNT
-225 KYNGTISIKNS
+225 KYNGSISIKNS
-236 MRDTFAAGLMS
+236 MRDTFAAGLMN
-247 AYEEDFASI
+247 AYEEDFISLKENLDDGI
-256 RDTYETALEEAG
+256 YDVDTYM
-268 TDEEKIAEAV
+268 AE
-278 SAYQEAYAKI
+278 YAKV
-288 FNGENEENFATVVN
+288 FNGEKENNFNVVVN
-302 KVQNSLNSLKNNI
+302 NVQNSLNSLKNNI

-323 KQDIVTGKIGI
+323 KQDIVTGKIGV

-379 MPQNG
+379 MPKNDS
-384 NRSEE
+384 RSEE

-451 EYYQVYAVSEL
+451 EYYQVYAVHDDEV
-462 EDNFFALDYP
+462 EENKDFFALDYP
-472 DFMKDDG
+472 DFMKDTHDATK
-479 DPETD
+479 D
-484 NHKSE
+484 
-489 CNEYFLY
+489 EYLLY
-496 YFVPYSYVDEGT
+496 YFVPYSYVDEAT
-508 GEIVEV
+508 SEEIAVD
-514 EEPES
+514 EPES
-519 VEDCLDEK
+519 VEDLLDEE
-527 HSFQVLN
+527 HSYPVLVD
-534 DEEEHKKYGELTIVN
+534 DEVQKKYGDLTIV
-549 SDENYDELAVDLSY
+549 DRDLEPEEVLEYDIVDLSY
-563 FFDGTLTDSDY
+563 FFNGTLDGSDY
-574 GEDDMIFYSDSYY
+574 EEDVDTIFYSDSYY
-587 ADVFSDTEA
+587 ARTEDGEPYIFI
-596 DDYVAG
+596 DDEVEH
-602 LEGECR
+602 L
-608 HYDEE
+608 
-613 GNIASHH
+613 N
-620 ANMSVG
+620 NSVG

-632 YPDKETIIRCAVM
+632 YPDEATITRCAVM

-667 PTSSLVLFM
+667 PTSSLVIFIVIIASGIALGA
-676 IIIGAGIG
+676 IIITNKV
-684 LGAYLIT
+684 L
-691 TKMMVKK
+691 VKR
-698 IRKKRLGKEKK
+698 IRKKRIRKEQK

>member
-19 SGLTSCGDSSS
+19 SGLTSCGDSPS

-56 EQFKRYVKNLAKDNP
+56 EQFKRYVISLVDAGELD
-71 AEYGKYAN
+71 EKYRH

-119 EGLVVPLYRDED
+119 EGLVVPLLAE
-131 GQRREDKVPNYVDYA
+131 GETREEKLANYMDYA
-146 SNTLR
+146 SPTLR
-151 GLLDNIEAPIK
+151 GRLDNITAPIYSRWEDDSEHPGEK
-162 VTNEETGVI
+162 VHP
-171 ETKYVKL
+171 YAKL

-194 NPEYA
+194 NPEYSA
-199 GFSNRVSSTSEVIN
+199 YSNLEVADVIE
-213 DMHYSFSALWNP
+213 DMHYSFSALWDSTY
-225 KYNGTISIKNS
+225 KGSISIKNS
-236 MRDTFAAGLMS
+236 MRDTFAAGLMKT
-247 AYEEDFASI
+247 YEKDFASLKAKLDDGTYDV
-256 RDTYETALEEAG
+256 DTYM
-268 TDEEKIAEAV
+268 AE
-278 SAYQEAYAKI
+278 YAKV
-288 FNGENEENFATVVN
+288 FNGENENSFDIVVN
-302 KVQNSLNSLKNNI
+302 NVQASLESLKNNI

-323 KQDIVTGKIGI
+323 KQDIVTGKIGV

-356 ENQSTLYYCVPELG
+356 DNQSTLYYCVPELG

-379 MPQNG
+379 MPKND

-451 EYYQVYAVSEL
+451 EYYQVYAVHDDEV
-462 EDNFFALDYP
+462 EENKDFFALDYP
-472 DFMKDDG
+472 DFMKDTHNADS
-479 DPETD
+479 D
-484 NHKSE
+484 
-489 CNEYFLY
+489 EYLLY
-496 YFVPYSYVDEGT
+496 YFVPYSYIDEAT
-508 GEIVEV
+508 GEEV
-514 EEPES
+514 VVDEPES
-519 VEDCLDEK
+519 VEDLLDEE
-527 HSFQVLN
+527 HSYPVLVD
-534 DEEEHKKYGELTIVN
+534 DETQKKYGDLTIV
-549 SDENYDELAVDLSY
+549 DRDLEPEEVLEYDIVDLSY
-563 FFDGTLTDSDY
+563 FFNGTLDDGDPTTEDY
-574 GEDDMIFYSDSYY
+574 EEDVDTIFYSAKYY
-587 ADVFSDTEA
+587 ARTE
-596 DDYVAG
+596 D
-602 LEGECR
+602 GEP
-608 HYDEE
+608 YTFIDEE
-613 GNIASHH
+613 DEHLN
-620 ANMSVG
+620 NSVG

-632 YPDKETIIRCAVM
+632 YPDEATITRCAVM

-667 PTSSLVLFM
+667 PTSSLVIFIV
-676 IIIGAGIG
+676 IIASGIA
-684 LGAYLIT
+684 LGAFIIT
-691 TKMMVKK
+691 NKVLVKR
-698 IRKKRLGKEKK
+698 IRKKRRGNAQK

>member
-19 SGLTSCGDSSS
+19 GGLTSCGSNDVA
-30 ERVTLKIINSE
+30 EKFTLKIINSE
-41 DYIFIDEEDRSNDMT
+41 DYIFIDEEDPSNNMT
-56 EQFKRYVKNLAKDNP
+56 EQFKSYVKKLADTP
-71 AEYGKYAN
+71 IEEGGIDPKYAN
-79 VEVVYDTSDTNE
+79 VDVVYDTSDTNE

-119 EGLVVPLYRDED
+119 EGLVVPLLAE
-131 GQRREDKVPNYVDYA
+131 GETREDKLTNYMDYA
-146 SNTLR
+146 SPTLR
-151 GLLDNIEAPIK
+151 GRLDNITAPIYSEWVDDPDHPGEK
-162 VTNEETGVI
+162 VH
-171 ETKYVKL
+171 KYAKL

-194 NPEYA
+194 NPEYGA
-199 GFSNRVSSTSEVIN
+199 YSNYDVSEVIE
-213 DMHYSFSALWNP
+213 DMHYSFSALWNT
-225 KYNGTISIKNS
+225 KYNGSISIKNS
-236 MRDTFAAGLMS
+236 MRDTFAAGLMK
-247 AYEEDFASI
+247 AYEEDFISLKENLDDGI
-256 RDTYETALEEAG
+256 YDIDTYM
-268 TDEEKIAEAV
+268 AE
-278 SAYQEAYAKI
+278 YAKV
-288 FNGENEENFATVVN
+288 FNGEKENNFNVVVN
-302 KVQNSLNSLKNNI
+302 NVQNSLNSLKNNI

-323 KQDIVTGKIGI
+323 KQDIVTGKIGV

-379 MPQNG
+379 MPKND

-451 EYYQVYAVSEL
+451 EYYQVYAVHDDEV
-462 EDNFFALDYP
+462 EENKDFFALDYP
-472 DFMKDDG
+472 DFMKDTHDA
-479 DPETD
+479 T
-484 NHKSE
+484 KY
-489 CNEYFLY
+489 EYLLY
-496 YFVPYSYVDEGT
+496 YFVPYSYVDEST
-508 GEIVEV
+508 GEEV
-514 EEPES
+514 AVDEPES
-519 VEDCLDEK
+519 VEDLLDEE
-527 HSFQVLN
+527 HSYPVLVD
-534 DEEEHKKYGELTIVN
+534 DETQKKYGDLTIV
-549 SDENYDELAVDLSY
+549 DRELEPEEVLEYDIVDLSY
-563 FFDGTLTDSDY
+563 FFNGTLDGSDY
-574 GEDDMIFYSDSYY
+574 EEDVDTIFYSNSYY
-587 ADVFSDTEA
+587 ARTE
-596 DDYVAG
+596 D
-602 LEGECR
+602 GEPYTFIDGEVE
-608 HYDEE
+608 HL
-613 GNIASHH
+613 N
-620 ANMSVG
+620 NSVG

-632 YPDKETIIRCAVM
+632 YPDEATITRCAVM

-667 PTSSLVLFM
+667 PTSSLVIFIV
-676 IIIGAGIG
+676 IIASGIA
-684 LGAYLIT
+684 LGAIIVTNKIL
-691 TKMMVKK
+691 VKR
-698 IRKKRLGKEKK
+698 IRKKRIRKEQK

>member
-1 MKKINKILLLSP
+1 MKKITKILLLSP

-19 SGLTSCGDSSS
+19 GGLTSCGDSPS

-56 EQFKRYVKNLAKDNP
+56 EQFKRYVISLVDAGELD
-71 AEYGKYAN
+71 EKYRH

-119 EGLVVPLYRDED
+119 EGLVVPLLAE
-131 GQRREDKVPNYVDYA
+131 GETREEKLANYMDYA
-146 SNTLR
+146 SPTLR
-151 GLLDNIEAPIK
+151 GRLDNITAPIYSRWEDDPEHPGEK
-162 VTNEETGVI
+162 VHP
-171 ETKYVKL
+171 YAKL

-194 NPEYA
+194 NPEYSA
-199 GFSNRVSSTSEVIN
+199 YSNLEVADVIE
-213 DMHYSFSALWNP
+213 DMHYSFSALWDSTY
-225 KYNGTISIKNS
+225 KGSISIKNS
-236 MRDTFAAGLMS
+236 MRDTFAAGLMKT
-247 AYEEDFASI
+247 YEKDFASLKAKLDDGTYDV
-256 RDTYETALEEAG
+256 DTYM
-268 TDEEKIAEAV
+268 AE
-278 SAYQEAYAKI
+278 YAKV
-288 FNGENEENFATVVN
+288 FNGENENSFDIVVN
-302 KVQNSLNSLKNNI
+302 NVQASLESLKNNI

-323 KQDIVTGKIGI
+323 KQDIVTGKIGV

-356 ENQSTLYYCVPELG
+356 DNQSTLYYCVPELG

-379 MPQNG
+379 MPKND

-451 EYYQVYAVSEL
+451 EYYQVYAVHDDEV
-462 EDNFFALDYP
+462 EENKDFFALDYP
-472 DFMKDDG
+472 DFMKDTHNADS
-479 DPETD
+479 D
-484 NHKSE
+484 
-489 CNEYFLY
+489 EYLLY
-496 YFVPYSYVDEGT
+496 YFVPYSYVDEAT
-508 GEIVEV
+508 GEEV
-514 EEPES
+514 VVDEPES
-519 VEDCLDEK
+519 VEDLLDEE
-527 HSFQVLN
+527 HSYPVLVD
-534 DEEEHKKYGELTIVN
+534 DETQKKYGDLTIV
-549 SDENYDELAVDLSY
+549 DRDLEPEEVLEYDIVDLSY
-563 FFDGTLTDSDY
+563 FFNGTLDDGDPDTEDY
-574 GEDDMIFYSDSYY
+574 EEDVDTIFYSAKYY
-587 ADVFSDTEA
+587 ARTE
-596 DDYVAG
+596 D
-602 LEGECR
+602 GEP
-608 HYDEE
+608 YTFIDEE
-613 GNIASHH
+613 DEHLN
-620 ANMSVG
+620 NSVG

-632 YPDKETIIRCAVM
+632 YPDEATITRCAVM

-667 PTSSLVLFM
+667 PTSSLVIFIV
-676 IIIGAGIG
+676 IIASGIA
-684 LGAYLIT
+684 LGAFIIT
-691 TKMMVKK
+691 NKLLVKH
-698 IRKKRLGKEKK
+698 IRKKRRGKEQK

>member
-1 MKKINKILLLSP
+1 MKKITKLVLISP

-19 SGLTSCGDSSS
+19 SGLTSCGSDSLV
-30 ERVTLKIINSE
+30 ERVTLKVINSE
-41 DYIFIDEEDRSNDMT
+41 DYIFVDEDDPSNNMT
-56 EQFKRYVKNLAKDNP
+56 EQFKRYVKQLVIDGELPEKF
-71 AEYGKYAN
+71 KY
-79 VEVVYDTSDTNE
+79 VDVVYDTSDTNE

-119 EGLVVPLYRDED
+119 EGLVVPLYMDED
-131 GQRREDKVPNYVDYA
+131 GERREDKVPNYETYA
-146 SNTLR
+146 SATLR
-151 GLLDNIEAPIK
+151 GRLDSITAPLNYKWVEDPVTHEK
-162 VTNEETGVI
+162 VHPYAEL
-171 ETKYVKL
+171 K
-178 EDYAVG
+178 DYAVG

-194 NPEYA
+194 NPEYN
-199 GFSNRVSSTSEVIN
+199 GFANRVESVGEVIE
-213 DMHYSFSALWNP
+213 DMHYSFSALWNT

-236 MRDTFAAGLMS
+236 MRDTFAAGLMC
-247 AYEEDFASI
+247 AYEEDFA
-256 RDTYETALEEAG
+256 DLKAKLEDATYTPEQFMEE
-268 TDEEKIAEAV
+268 
-278 SAYQEAYAKI
+278 YAKV
-288 FNGENEENFATVVN
+288 FNGDKEENFATVVN
-302 KVQNSLNSLKNNI
+302 KVHNSLSTLKNNI

-379 MPQNG
+379 MPQNA

-389 RRELALMFL
+389 RRELALLFL

-411 DYTGYTS
+411 NYTGYTS

-437 DEIYEEVEVKQYNY
+437 DEIYEEVEVKKYNY
-451 EYYQVYAVSEL
+451 EYYQVYAVHDDEV
-462 EDNFFALDYP
+462 EANKDFFALDYP

-489 CNEYFLY
+489 CDEYLLY
-496 YFVPYSYVDEGT
+496 YFVPYSYKDPDTKEIIYVD
-508 GEIVEV
+508 
-514 EEPES
+514 EPES
-519 VEDCLDEK
+519 VEDLLDTK
-527 HSFQVLN
+527 HSHPVYLLD
-534 DEEEHKKYGELTIVN
+534 DEDEPTDQQKKYGDLTIVDQEYGP
-549 SDENYDELAVDLSY
+549 DEVVPYDIVDLGY
-563 FFDGTLTDSDY
+563 FFNGTLDDSDY
-574 GEDDMIFYSDSYY
+574 GEADTIFYSAKYY
-587 ADVFSDTEA
+587 ARNED
-596 DDYVAG
+596 
-602 LEGECR
+602 GEPYTFTV
-608 HYDEE
+608 YDED
-613 GNIASHH
+613 GNEIGEHT
-620 ANMSVG
+620 NNSVG
-626 RQFFTQ
+626 RQFYTQ
-632 YPDKETIIRCAVM
+632 YPDEATIIRCAVM

-676 IIIGAGIG
+676 VIIGAGVA
-684 LGAYLIT
+684 LGAYIIA
-691 TKMMVKK
+691 TKVAVKK
-698 IRKKRLGKEKK
+698 IRKKRKMQK